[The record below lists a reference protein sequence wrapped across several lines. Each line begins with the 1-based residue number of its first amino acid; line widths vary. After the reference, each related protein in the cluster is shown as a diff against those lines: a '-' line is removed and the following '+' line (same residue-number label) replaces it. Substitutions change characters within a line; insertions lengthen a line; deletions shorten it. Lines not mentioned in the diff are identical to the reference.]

1 MARSVSVASLVSIGE
16 AGSDGG
22 CDIPGCNHGSVSSHR
37 NSFGAGG
44 GGGAGAGGG
53 VSIPRTA
60 SFSQRQSPTT
70 ATVGFNIP
78 DGDGS
83 FPRSGPVPG
92 GGGEGASFDNDTM
105 LGESLG
111 ASFQSRTRFSPVTES
126 DRGGDGGSSS
136 NAKAHHPLSVRA
148 VETGVVSSMFPP
160 SPKHSVSP
168 PGGLP
173 RNGSR
178 KDLNEPLL
186 GSTPPDLRQPGGASY
201 ARLVS
206 RSGIQRGYG
215 PNASGEFEGG
225 SDGGGAGG
233 IGGGGDGTA
242 DDLLSLGA
250 GADPVFDDPELEKE
264 YRQRE
269 SVLVALL
276 LGVSFT
282 SAFLIAAPMPIL
294 PQKLAEYGYGPM
306 WNGVVFSAFALSV
319 VCSSHFFNRFSGID
333 NGRTALMVV
342 GLFLQG
348 AGG

>member
-1 MARSVSVASLVSIGE
+1 MQYVGSPQTSFRFGASMARSVSVASLVSIGE

-126 DRGGDGGSSS
+126 DRGGDGGSSMQCEGS
-136 NAKAHHPLSVRA
+136 SSSFRDALTTSPSQQGPGPSPSPPTSTFLSLSPLGEHKYLDVGEGTAAAWPRA

-186 GSTPPDLRQPGGASY
+186 GSTPPDLPQPGGASY

-250 GADPVFDDPELEKE
+250 GADPVFDDP
-264 YRQRE
+264 
-269 SVLVALL
+269 
-276 LGVSFT
+276 
-282 SAFLIAAPMPIL
+282 
-294 PQKLAEYGYGPM
+294 
-306 WNGVVFSAFALSV
+306 
-319 VCSSHFFNRFSGID
+319 
-333 NGRTALMVV
+333 V
-342 GLFLQG
+342 GS
-348 AGG
+348 